1 MLFDPPIAPGVSF
14 TDKRSTDEEAR
25 KVYWDTLHLR
35 DKIAPENTLKRNL
48 KLNSLKGEEI
58 LIAFC
63 SPENRK
69 QFPNLFAQQ
78 KLLFPELYSKLEE
91 ISLSLIEEDIA
102 LHGDISA
109 ASAAPQQQQLQLGQ
123 LTGRGVM

>member
-35 DKIAPENTLKRNL
+35 DKITPENTLKRNL
-48 KLNSLKGEEI
+48 KLNPLKGEEI

-69 QFPNLFAQQ
+69 EFPNLFAQQ
-78 KLLFPELYSKLEE
+78 KSSFPHDYEEDGELEKA
-91 ISLSLIEEDIA
+91 IALSLQDEQAPEVAPTGDSHEDDCSI
-102 LHGDISA
+102 
-109 ASAAPQQQQLQLGQ
+109 
-123 LTGRGVM
+123 M